1 MTTRTTNDAES
12 YHGRQRYHFRKRS
25 RVGEWVIRNRELHYR
40 EEVVC
45 EGIEMGRIK
54 PNEPKKRYSDLTKK
68 ILHLQ
73 DNATDFLNAAYNDKT
88 YQEFFWGYL
97 NEIGQMMGVKAK
109 KARDASKKK
118 NKSDDECSETDSE
131 NEEDEKNEIEPILQ
145 DSENEEA
152 LCSFAKKVENIG
164 TLRM

>member
-45 EGIEMGRIK
+45 EGIEMEESNQTSLK
-54 PNEPKKRYSDLTKK
+54 ALLTLTKK

-97 NEIGQMMGVKAK
+97 NEIGQMMGVKARK
-109 KARDASKKK
+109 QGCFEK
-118 NKSDDECSETDSE
+118 
-131 NEEDEKNEIEPILQ
+131 EE
-145 DSENEEA
+145 
-152 LCSFAKKVENIG
+152 
-164 TLRM
+164 